1 MCYLMSVFITS
12 HKYGLSQYLIRIH
25 QPIEAKQVQYVILT
39 VYSNCFLLHENI

>member
-25 QPIEAKQVQYVILT
+25 QPTEAKASSVCDTYCL
-39 VYSNCFLLHENI
+39 FKLLLDENI